1 MLEQTGLL
9 EVAYSLRV
17 RHVEAIWNSKM
28 VFDRFV
34 VLQFLDLSVVVE
46 VGGFEPEVALDEVLD
61 DRGARHLAEENAA
74 VMIAD
79 ETDLQNLIAE
89 N

>member
-1 MLEQTGLL
+1 
-9 EVAYSLRV
+9 
-17 RHVEAIWNSKM
+17 M

-46 VGGFEPEVALDEVLD
+46 VGGFEPELTLDEVLD
-61 DRGARHLAEENAA
+61 DRGARLLAEENAA
-74 VMIAD
+74 VVIAD

>member
-1 MLEQTGLL
+1 
-9 EVAYSLRV
+9 
-17 RHVEAIWNSKM
+17 M

-34 VLQFLDLSVVVE
+34 VCQFLDLSVVVE

-61 DRGARHLAEENAA
+61 DRGARLLAEENAA

-89 N
+89 NQKNTFFKYNEKRC